1 MLVVRVVPTA
11 IAAKLP
17 KAADLI
23 AERGLDQTKI
33 EELAEVTGI
42 PKATLYYYFSGKE
55 EILVFL
61 LRDLLTQVAGA
72 VAIALES
79 DGSGRDRLSAVV
91 HAQFE
96 VMADQPSVWRA
107 LIADLGRAGRMPE
120 IAAMVADA
128 YYTPL
133 QQLLEEGA
141 SDGSLRA
148 VEDAPATAMAVFGAV
163 TVVGLHYLMSGEALD
178 PDALTRRISELILRG
193 IAL

>member
-1 MLVVRVVPTA
+1 MLDVRVVPTA

-42 PKATLYYYFSGKE
+42 PKATLYYYFAGKE

-91 HAQFE
+91 RAQFE

-141 SDGSLRA
+141 ADRSLRA

-178 PDALTRRISELILRG
+178 PDALTRRISELILKG
-193 IAL
+193 IAP

>member
-1 MLVVRVVPTA
+1 MRAVPTA

-42 PKATLYYYFSGKE
+42 PKATLYYYFAGKE

-72 VAIALES
+72 VAIALEGE
-79 DGSGRDRLSAVV
+79 GSGRDRLSAVV
-91 HAQFE
+91 QAQFE
-96 VMADQPSVWRA
+96 VMADQPSVWRS

-141 SDGSLRA
+141 ADGSLRA

-163 TVVGLHYLMSGEALD
+163 TVVGLHYLMSGEPLD

-193 IAL
+193 IAP